1 MLVDSSVSW
10 SPAHRLISVNLVS
23 FVKKHLSNLRLPA
36 LVSSVVLAIVLV
48 AVPTPAHAIPCPV
61 NVSAFNNSGQTYAAC
76 DFRGW
81 DFSGRTISNTDF
93 SISYLGS
100 ANFGRNGVTPTTL
113 DTVQFGNAIN
123 TDVNFTHTIFTNVTI
138 YLTNFNGSDF
148 SDSVFTGGTLR
159 DAHFSGA
166 SFINANMN
174 TVTLD
179 NVWLEGA
186 NLSYSNVTQAQLDHA
201 HLTADT
207 ICPDTFPLGD
217 HVGNCFSSLKAPIP
231 TTTAPVVSS
240 TGFTFDITNNNTD
253 FYTFTVAVTAGPG
266 VATTGT
272 PSGSNLPVTVTGA
285 PPGSP
290 TVVTITG
297 SIGSGGSQVTSTT
310 LYNYQDEVAKELART
325 GLSEN
330 SSLWTAGSA
339 ALLMIIGALGV
350 YLSRKPRTSRH

>member
-1 MLVDSSVSW
+1 MY
-10 SPAHRLISVNLVS
+10 LVS
-23 FVKKHLSNLRLPA
+23 FVNKRLNLLRLPA
-36 LVSSVVLAIVLV
+36 LVSAAALAIVLV

-61 NVSAFNNSGQTYAAC
+61 NVSSFNNSGQTYAAC

-93 SISYLGS
+93 SISYLGN

-123 TDVNFTHTIFTNVTI
+123 TDVNFTHTIFNNVTI

-148 SDSVFTGGTLR
+148 SDSVFSGGLLR

-174 TVTLD
+174 TATLD

-201 HLTADT
+201 HLTVDT
-207 ICPDTFPLGD
+207 ICPDTYPLGD

-240 TGFTFDITNNNTD
+240 SGFTFDITNNNTD
-253 FYTFTVAVTAGPG
+253 YYAFTVAVTAGPG

-290 TVVTITG
+290 TIVTITG
-297 SIGSGGSQVTSTT
+297 SIGSRGSQVTSTT
-310 LYNYQDEVAKELART
+310 LYNYQEEVAKELART
-325 GLSEN
+325 GISGE
-330 SSLWTAGSA
+330 SIMWTAGSSV
-339 ALLMIIGALGV
+339 LLMTLGALV
-350 YLSRKPRTSRH
+350 LYLSRKRLTLSPQD